1 MPRLAGVAGWA
12 PALIAAALLAGAAP
26 CMAGTPDAQDPRLLR
41 VRVADGEIDPAMD
54 ALVLGEVLYVPAVR
68 LADLLA
74 RPYRLS
80 EDRGTLM
87 VDVPGPTGQTTI
99 DLTPAGATAID
110 SDGEAFIPVH
120 RAEALFSIVVEADL
134 EHDTLV
140 IRSANGAPLPVE
152 ERLQREAV
160 WRQLGGGGGTGADP
174 APVTPTPWALYAP
187 VMGDVTLTGRSA
199 SDGSSGLDYN
209 ALIVGELAWLTHEFY
224 VSGQVGEGPG
234 DLRLTSGRR
243 DYNGG
248 VFGVPN
254 LYEAV
259 AGDVLGYTMPLVGRP
274 AMGRGFA
281 LGGRPLAQPTEFDV
295 TLVEGDA
302 LPGWAA
308 ELYRNNEL
316 ISVQTIGANGRYRF
330 EDVAL
335 NFGRNQLLVRLYG
348 PQGQMRE
355 VVQTIGVGADMAPP
369 GSFRWAAFL
378 NQPDQRLFDALLD
391 RQPRHD
397 GVAGGVS
404 FDVGLT
410 RNLSAGASVARAP
423 VSSRAGSEFASYGG
437 VVLYAGLGPVAV
449 ETAATA
455 SDAAGWAW
463 RLAALTS
470 IGPASL
476 LLRHEEY
483 EDGYRSLDSENG
495 FNALRRFSRV
505 RLSAPLSHLAPG
517 LGSISLTSD
526 RLEQETGRR
535 EWAAR
540 ANWRVDLFGAHF
552 DHGVEYRDIRQV
564 DDTRFEEAF
573 YVGAATL
580 TRGPLSGRAQ
590 LRYRLTGDQ
599 GLQNYDVNVQY
610 RLSETLIVSG
620 GLFRDEFS
628 RRTGGSLGVSR
639 DLGFAY
645 LNLDGAW
652 DDDGKYS
659 VGAGLTFSF
668 GFDSGGAARLASQPQ
683 ARMGAVEPFVFLDRA
698 GDGHYQAG
706 EDEPL
711 PDVQLLINGYP
722 ATDAITTGEGRA
734 WLAGLSVGEPIR
746 LAVDPASLPDAFLA
760 PSRAEIAV
768 QPRPGRAFRLEIPVV
783 ETGEI
788 SGVVE
793 VVDDARREP
802 LRGLR
807 LELVNEEGQV
817 QGTAVSMID
826 GAWLFGQVP
835 PGRWIVRAA
844 PSQTVRGAPVA
855 PAFVHT
861 AVRPDHLIVEGL
873 GFQLDVRGGGLT
885 GYSSTI
891 VEPSPHDGGRFSP

>member
-1 MPRLAGVAGWA
+1 MPRRGFAGWA
-12 PALIAAALLAGAAP
+12 PALIAAAMLAGAAP
-26 CMAGTPDAQDPRLLR
+26 CLADTPEAQDPRLLR

-54 ALVLGEVLYVPAVR
+54 ALIMDRVLYLPAVR

-80 EDRGTLM
+80 EDGRTLM
-87 VDVPGPTGQTTI
+87 VDLPGPAGQTTI
-99 DLTPAGATAID
+99 DLTPAGSATIT
-110 SDGEAFIPVH
+110 SGGEVFIPQD
-120 RAEALFSIVVEADL
+120 RAEALFSIVLEADL
-134 EHDTLV
+134 EHDLLV
-140 IRSANGAPLPVE
+140 VRSADGAPLPVE
-152 ERLQREAV
+152 ERLQREAT
-160 WRQLGGGGGTGADP
+160 WRQFGASGPGVDP
-174 APVTPTPWALYAP
+174 VPVTPTPWTMYAP
-187 VMGDVTLTGRSA
+187 VMGDITLTGRSA
-199 SDGSSGLDYN
+199 SDGSSSLDYN
-209 ALIVGELAWLTHEFY
+209 GLVVGELAWLTHEFY
-224 VSGQVGEGPG
+224 VSGQVGGGPG

-248 VFGVPN
+248 VFGVPT

-259 AGDVLGYTMPLVGRP
+259 VGDVLGHTIPLVGRP
-274 AMGRGFA
+274 AMGRGFS
-281 LGGRPLAQPTEFDV
+281 LGGRPLAQPTEFDA
-295 TLVEGDA
+295 TRVEGDA

-316 ISVQTIGANGRYRF
+316 ISVQIIGASGRYRF
-330 EDVAL
+330 DDVAL

-369 GSFRWAAFL
+369 GSFRWATFL
-378 NQPDQRLFDALLD
+378 DQPDQRLFDALLD

-397 GVAGGVS
+397 AVAGGVS

-423 VSSRAGSEFASYGG
+423 ISSRAGSAFASYGG
-437 VVLYAGLGPVAV
+437 VVLYAGVGPVAF

-476 LLRHEEY
+476 SVRHEEY
-483 EDGYRSLDSENG
+483 EDGYRSLDSELG
-495 FNALRRFSRV
+495 FNALRRFSRA
-505 RLSAPLSHLAPG
+505 RLSAPLSWLAPG
-517 LGSISLTSD
+517 LGSVSLTSD
-526 RLEQETGRR
+526 RFEHATGRR

-540 ANWRVDLFGAHF
+540 GNWRVDLFGAHF

-564 DDTRFEEAF
+564 DGTTFDEAF
-573 YVGAATL
+573 YVGAAAL

-590 LRYRLTGDQ
+590 MRYRLTGDQ
-599 GLQNYDVNVQY
+599 GLQTYDVSVQY
-610 RLSETLIVSG
+610 RLSETLILSAGV
-620 GLFRDEFS
+620 FRDEFS

-645 LNLDGAW
+645 LNLDGSW
-652 DDDGKYS
+652 DDDGRYAI
-659 VGAGLTFSF
+659 GAGLTFSF
-668 GFDSGGAARLASQPQ
+668 GFDSGGGARLASQPQ
-683 ARMGAVEPFVFLDRA
+683 ARMGAIEPFVFLDRA
-698 GDGHYQAG
+698 GDGRYQAG

-711 PDVQLLINGYP
+711 ADVQLLVNGYP
-722 ATDAITTGEGRA
+722 APNAMTTRDGRA

-746 LAVDPASLPDAFLA
+746 LAVDTASLPDAFLA
-760 PSRAEIAV
+760 PSQAEIAV

-793 VVDDARREP
+793 VVDAARREP

-807 LELVNEEGQV
+807 LELVNEQGEV
-817 QGTAVSMID
+817 RGTAVSMID

-844 PSQTVRGAPVA
+844 PSQTVRGAPVS

-873 GFQLDVRGGGLT
+873 GFQLDIHSGLT
-885 GYSSTI
+885 GYSSMI
-891 VEPSPHDGGRFSP
+891 VEPSTHDGGRFSP